1 MRDSKKKT
9 PPEKL
14 DEAFNKMRSQLDFL
28 VESAKYQNEM
38 LRKLYEINNYSSNRS
53 DQSEDRND

>member
-1 MRDSKKKT
+1 MNDLNEKT

-14 DEAFNKMRSQLDFL
+14 DEAFNRMRSQFDFL

-38 LRKLYEINNYSSNRS
+38 LRKLYEINYYSSNRS
-53 DQSEDRND
+53 NQSKD